1 MKTNI
6 TFKRKCRLARMAVQ
20 LDPSTVSGVKHIIR
34 LARRSGLSLDRLVS
48 YLNAYETA
56 GESGIIK
63 GTGLFN

>member
-1 MKTNI
+1 
-6 TFKRKCRLARMAVQ
+6 MAVQ

-63 GTGLFN
+63 GTGSFN